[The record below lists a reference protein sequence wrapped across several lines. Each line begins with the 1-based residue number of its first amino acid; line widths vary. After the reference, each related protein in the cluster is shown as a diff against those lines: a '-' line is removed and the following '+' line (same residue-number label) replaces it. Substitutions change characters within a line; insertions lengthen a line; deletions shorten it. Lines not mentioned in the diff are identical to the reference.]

1 MLTTF
6 SPFSSSSPPSFLPD
20 GGISNRLLCLR
31 DSETCRAT
39 VTSIGDNELFVV
51 SIVEVGLGATML
63 SPGLVPLPLL
73 LLLGCAGMVFELLF
87 DLGVVFTG
95 VSSVT
100 GAVCHLVARAAD
112 ACSCIRGTVTARRGW
127 GEADREVWSVL
138 E

>member
-51 SIVEVGLGATML
+51 SIVEVGLGVTML
-63 SPGLVPLPLL
+63 SPGLVPRLLL
-73 LLLGCAGMVFELLF
+73 LLLGCAGMAFELLF
-87 DLGVVFTG
+87 DSGVVFTCA
-95 VSSVT
+95 SSLT
-100 GAVCHLVARAAD
+100 GAACHLVARAAD
-112 ACSCIRGTVTARRGW
+112 ACSCVRGTVTARRGW
-127 GEADREVWSVL
+127 GEADREAGSVL
-138 E
+138 K